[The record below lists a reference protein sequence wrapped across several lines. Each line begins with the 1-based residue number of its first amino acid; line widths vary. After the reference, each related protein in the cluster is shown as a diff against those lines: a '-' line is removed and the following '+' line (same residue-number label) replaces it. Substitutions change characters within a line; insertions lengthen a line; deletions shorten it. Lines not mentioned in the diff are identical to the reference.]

1 MVPYM
6 RSDRDNVPA
15 TPAKRFSA
23 RPWLRL
29 GAVLGLIGIGL
40 LWRTRGET
48 VPVQERTAE
57 IGAIVRE
64 ALRLITIEQAR

>member
-6 RSDRDNVPA
+6 RSGRDNEPV

-23 RPWLRL
+23 RRWLRL
-29 GAVLGLIGIGL
+29 GAVLGLLGIGL

-48 VPVQERTAE
+48 VPVQERTA
-57 IGAIVRE
+57 
-64 ALRLITIEQAR
+64 